1 MSNICALFSGLGL
14 VSTICFIIGII
25 FLIIEIFIPGFGIF
39 GICGIALTGFSII
52 FKICIGDSVEEVLWT
67 LLVAVIVIIVLLS
80 IFIYSARK
88 GLISKSDL
96 MNNGTALPTFY
107 NSSNLE
113 FLIGE
118 KGECVSDLK
127 PIGKV
132 KIENDIYDATSLNG
146 YLDLGAKIEVVSVE
160 GDTLCVCNIT
170 KNSENKVKKGDK

>member
-1 MSNICALFSGLGL
+1 MSNICAMFSGLGL
-14 VSTICFIIGII
+14 VSTICFIVGII

-39 GICGIALTGFSII
+39 GFTGIGLTGFSII

-67 LLVAVIVIIVLLS
+67 LLIAVVLIAVLLFA
-80 IFIYSARK
+80 FIYSARK
-88 GLISKSDL
+88 GLISKSAL

-132 KIENDIYDATSLNG
+132 QIEQDIYDATSLDG
-146 YLDLGAKIEVVSVE
+146 YLDIGNKVEVVNIE
-160 GDTLCVCNIT
+160 NNTLCVRVLKEKKNIA
-170 KNSENKVKKGDK
+170 KKGEK

>member
-1 MSNICALFSGLGL
+1 MNTICAMFSGLGL
-14 VSTICFIIGII
+14 VSTICFIVGII

-39 GICGIALTGFSII
+39 GFCGIGLTGFSII

-67 LLVAVIVIIVLLS
+67 LLVAVLVIVVLLVV
-80 IFIYSARK
+80 FIYSARK
-88 GLISKSDL
+88 GLISKSAL
-96 MNNGTALPTFY
+96 MNNGTALPTFF

-132 KIENDIYDATSLNG
+132 KIENEIYEATSQDE
-146 YLDLGAKIEVVSVE
+146 YLDIGTKIEVVSVE
-160 GDTLCVCNIT
+160 NNTLCVHVIEKQKNNI
-170 KNSENKVKKGDK
+170 KKGDK